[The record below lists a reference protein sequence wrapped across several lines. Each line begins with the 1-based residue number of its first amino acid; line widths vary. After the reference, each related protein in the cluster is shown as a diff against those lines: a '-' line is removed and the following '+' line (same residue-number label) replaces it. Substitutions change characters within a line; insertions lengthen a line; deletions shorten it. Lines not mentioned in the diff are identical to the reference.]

1 MGMGGRQQ
9 VRLREEVNNRAF
21 AWKLQREWI
30 EDALGPGRR
39 TQDGPARRERS
50 LAVAEAVMATMEGE
64 STDGTLHPWEEAVML
79 FRARR
84 FDGLDEKK
92 TSQLERKRA
101 SKEREAQQEK
111 DEEE

>member
-1 MGMGGRQQ
+1 MDMGMEGRQQ

-21 AWKLQREWI
+21 AWKLQRGWI

-64 STDGTLHPWEEAVML
+64 STDGTLPPWEEAVMV
-79 FRARR
+79 FWARR
-84 FDGLDEKK
+84 FDGLDEMK

-101 SKEREAQQEK
+101 SKEREAQQ
-111 DEEE
+111 